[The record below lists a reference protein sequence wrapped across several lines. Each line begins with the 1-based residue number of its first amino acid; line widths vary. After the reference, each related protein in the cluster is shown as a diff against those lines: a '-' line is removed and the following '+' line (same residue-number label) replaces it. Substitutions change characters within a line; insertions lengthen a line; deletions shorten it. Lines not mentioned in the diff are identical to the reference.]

1 MSAGIEMMV
10 KALLKAAGIDVQDAK
25 ASATAYVQ
33 NFQHEAAV
41 ANARLDAIELNL
53 KAMCEF
59 HGVTYTAPVIPPHP
73 STQQQA
79 AE

>member
-10 KALLKAAGIDVQDAK
+10 KALLKAAGINVEDAK

-41 ANARLDAIELNL
+41 ANARLDAIETNL

-59 HGVTYTAPVIPPHP
+59 HNVKYTPPVIPPHP
-73 STQQQA
+73 SLQQA